1 MRNTIL
7 CILAI
12 ALACWFVNEVNHSL
26 NRNEIKRIR
35 DSVAIDGVKTEQKS
49 LVFIDTVRMMPVETV
64 KVYMK
69 KFYEIHDTIFHN
81 QLDTLTDSI
90 WLPVRE
96 VKVLIADDS
105 LCNGRLESCRN
116 ELSAER
122 TINDLPEES
131 LTSYTITALVGILT
145 GAFLMGFIQ

>member
-1 MRNTIL
+1 MRNTII

-12 ALACWFVNEVNHSL
+12 ICVSWFVTEVNRSVS
-26 NRNEIKRIR
+26 RNEMNRLR
-35 DSVAIDGVKTEQKS
+35 DSIALDGVQTEQKS

-69 KFYEIHDTIFHN
+69 KFYEIHDTIFRH

-105 LCNGRLESCRN
+105 LCKGRLKTCNGALE
-116 ELSAER
+116 AEKA
-122 TINDLPEES
+122 INNAPQS
-131 LTSYTITALVGILT
+131 KTSYTITALVGIIT
-145 GAFLMGFIQ
+145 GAFLTMFLQ